1 MEIEPVIETQSLWKI
16 YSKITQEVNA
26 IRDITIQIPRDKVT
40 CVAGPS
46 GSGKSTL
53 LALIG
58 LLTYPSRGQVLLE
71 GELMTDLSE
80 ITLAKIRQQKYG
92 FIFQNQYLLP
102 HFTALENVCISLFSQ
117 DISYKNINLQA
128 RKVLE
133 QLDLKTRINY
143 RVKELSGG
151 EAQRVCIAR
160 ALVTNPSILIAD
172 EPSSN
177 IDSELTE
184 EILQL
189 LLELQENRSL
199 TIIMASHDPQILRI
213 AEKTFELKDGV
224 VRKS

>member
-1 MEIEPVIETQSLWKI
+1 MEIEPVIETQKLWKI
-16 YSKITQEVNA
+16 YSKPAQEVNA
-26 IRDITIQIPRDKVT
+26 IRDITIQIPRGKVT
-40 CVAGPS
+40 CVVGPS

-53 LALIG
+53 LALIS

-80 ITLAKIRQQKYG
+80 ITLTKIRQQKYG

-102 HFTALENVCISLFSQ
+102 HFTALENVCIPLFSQ

-133 QLDLKTRINY
+133 QLDLKTRTNF

-172 EPSSN
+172 EISSN

-184 EILQL
+184 GILQL
-189 LLELQENRSL
+189 LLELQESRSL

-224 VRKS
+224 VHKS